1 MAKNRLYHDDV
12 LVVGLGRFGSEAALG
27 LHRLGHRVVAIEK
40 DRAIAESFS
49 DRLNRV
55 IIGDASLPQ
64 IIEAARGTNAYK
76 FAVIGIGS
84 SVEASVLTAG
94 NLVDAGIPS
103 IWAKAVSSEHAR
115 ILERIG
121 VQHVVRPEVDSGRRV
136 AHLVN
141 GRLQDYIE
149 FDDGYA
155 IVKMSPPQEAIGFT
169 LAQSA
174 IRTKYGVTVVGVKAP
189 GEDFTHAV
197 PETKVSAKH
206 TLIVSG
212 PSDLV
217 EQLVG
222 RP

>member
-1 MAKNRLYHDDV
+1 MARNRLYQDDV
-12 LVVGLGRFGSEAALG
+12 LVIGLGRFGSEAALG
-27 LHRLGHRVVAIEK
+27 LHRLGHKVVAIEK
-40 DRAIAESFS
+40 DPKIAESFT

-55 IIGDASLPQ
+55 IVGDASLPQ
-64 IIEAARGTNAYK
+64 IIEARTNTYK

-103 IWAKAVSSEHAR
+103 IWAKAVSFEHAR

-155 IVKMSPPQEAIGFT
+155 IVRMSPPREAIGFT

-197 PETKVSAKH
+197 PETKVTAKH

-212 PSDLV
+212 PSDLL
-217 EQLVG
+217 ELLVA

>member
-1 MAKNRLYHDDV
+1 MPKNRLYQDDV
-12 LVVGLGRFGSEAALG
+12 LVIGLGRFGSEAAQG
-27 LHRLGHRVVAIEK
+27 LHRLGHKVVAIEINPK
-40 DRAIAESFS
+40 IAEKFT

-55 IIGDASLPQ
+55 IVGDASLPET
-64 IIEAARGTNAYK
+64 IEARGPNPFK

-94 NLVDAGIPS
+94 NLVDAGVPS
-103 IWAKAVSSEHAR
+103 IWAKAVSYEHAR

-121 VQHVVRPEVDSGRRV
+121 VQHVVRPELDSGRRV

-155 IVKMSPPQEAIGFT
+155 IVKMTPPQETIGFT

-206 TLIVSG
+206 TMIVSG
-212 PSDLV
+212 PSELL
-217 EQLVG
+217 EQLVA

>member
-1 MAKNRLYHDDV
+1 MAKNRLYEEDV
-12 LVVGLGRFGSEAALG
+12 LVIGLGRFGAEAALE
-27 LHRLGHRVVAIEK
+27 LQRLGHKVTAIEK
-40 DRAIAESFS
+40 DQALAESFS
-49 DRLNRV
+49 GRLAK
-55 IIGDASLPQ
+55 IILADASQPRA
-64 IIEAARGTNAYK
+64 IEAGRASNFK
-76 FAVIGIGS
+76 LAVIGIGS

-94 NLVDAGIPS
+94 NLVDAGIPT
-103 IWAKAVSSEHAR
+103 IWAKAVSFEHAR

-121 VQHVVRPEVDSGRRV
+121 VQHVVLPEVDSGRRV

-169 LAQSA
+169 LEQSA

-197 PETKVSAKH
+197 PETKVNAKH

-212 PSDLV
+212 PSDLI
-217 EQLVG
+217 EQFVA

>member
-1 MAKNRLYHDDV
+1 MARNRLYQNDV
-12 LVVGLGRFGSEAALG
+12 LVVGLGRFGSEAAVG
-27 LHRLGHRVVAIEK
+27 LNRLGHKVVAIEK
-40 DRAIAESFS
+40 NPHIADSFNAQL
-49 DRLNRV
+49 DRV
-55 IIGDASLPQ
+55 IVGDSCQPQ
-64 IIEAARGTNAYK
+64 IIEACRASTYK
-76 FAVIGIGS
+76 FAVIGIGK
-84 SVEASVLTAG
+84 SVEASVLTAV
-94 NLVDAGIPS
+94 NLIDAGIPS
-103 IWAKAVSSEHAR
+103 IWAKAVSFEHAR

-121 VQHVVRPEVDSGRRV
+121 VQHVVRPDVDSGRRV

-155 IVKMSPPQEAIGFT
+155 IVKMTPPRETVGFT

-174 IRTKYGVTVVGVKAP
+174 IRTRYGVTVVGVKAP

-197 PETKVSAKH
+197 PETKVTAKH

-212 PSDLV
+212 PSQLL
-217 EQLVG
+217 EQLAA

>member
-1 MAKNRLYHDDV
+1 MGKIRLYQDDV
-12 LVVGLGRFGSEAALG
+12 LVIGLGRFGAEAALG
-27 LHRLGHRVVAIEK
+27 LRRLGHKVVAIEK
-40 DRAIAESFS
+40 NPDLAGSFS
-49 DRLNRV
+49 DRLDRV
-55 IIGDASLPQ
+55 IVGDSCQPKV
-64 IIEAARGTNAYK
+64 IEACRVGAFK

-84 SVEASVLTAG
+84 AVEASVLTAG
-94 NLVDAGIPS
+94 SLIDAGIPS
-103 IWAKAVSSEHAR
+103 IWAKAVSVEHAR

-155 IVKMSPPQEAIGFT
+155 IVKMTPPREAVGFT
-169 LAQSA
+169 LEQSG

-197 PETKVSAKH
+197 AGTKVTANH

-212 PSDLV
+212 PSDLL
-217 EQLVG
+217 EQLAA